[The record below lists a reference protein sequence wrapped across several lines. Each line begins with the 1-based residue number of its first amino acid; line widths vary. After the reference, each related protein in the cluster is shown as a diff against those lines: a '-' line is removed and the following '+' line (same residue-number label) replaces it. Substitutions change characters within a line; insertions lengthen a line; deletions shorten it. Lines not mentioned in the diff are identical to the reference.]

1 MLSKSNLR
9 MLLPAVLVVV
19 TFGLLYA
26 KTPSFLSLSNIGN
39 VMSFTSLI
47 AIPAMGLAIVML
59 TGMFDLS
66 FVGVIGLSSVLT
78 SFLLQ
83 NGVPVWICLVAA
95 LALCLACGLLNSYL
109 IVNMK
114 IHPWLTTIATMLM
127 LLGLEKF
134 ISKGNY
140 VPAPSPLFDAIRF
153 GSFLDIPAAL
163 WIVFAT
169 LAVVLVVMHTT
180 PYGGYLYAV
189 GGNIEA
195 AKKAGLKVKWIQYT
209 AFLAMGGLCWVSS
222 VLYLGQLSGY
232 PSESAY
238 INQLSVI
245 LAVYFG
251 LAISR
256 KNVVN
261 VLGAFVGA
269 LYVGFL
275 ANGLGLMGV
284 QSYWIKM
291 VEGVLVIFVVLGN
304 SILRGDIVTY
314 E

>member
-1 MLSKSNLR
+1 MTSSRKLR
-9 MLLPAVLVVV
+9 LLLPAALVVIS
-19 TFGLLYA
+19 FGIL
-26 KTPSFLSLSNIGN
+26 FLAAPGFLDISNVAN

-59 TGMFDLS
+59 TGLFDLS
-66 FVGVIGLSSVLT
+66 FVGVIGLSAVLT
-78 SFLLQ
+78 SLLLELQ
-83 NGVPVWICLVAA
+83 TPLWACLIITFV
-95 LALCLACGLLNSYL
+95 LCLACGLLNSFF

-134 ISKGNY
+134 ISKGKY
-140 VPAPSPLFDAIRF
+140 VPAPAHLFEVIRYESWL
-153 GSFLDIPAAL
+153 GLSVTL
-163 WIVFAT
+163 WIIFAT
-169 LAVVLVVMHTT
+169 LILVLVLMHLT
-180 PYGGYLYAV
+180 PFGLHLYAV

-195 AKKAGLKVKWIQYT
+195 SKKAGIKVAWYQYSS
-209 AFLAMGGLCWVSS
+209 FLFMSVLCWISS
-222 VLYLGQLSGY
+222 ILYLGQLSGY
-232 PSESAY
+232 PTESAY

-251 LAISR
+251 LAASP
-256 KNVVN
+256 KSVVN
-261 VLGAFVGA
+261 VLGAFIGA

-275 ANGLGLMGV
+275 GNGLGLMGV

-291 VEGVLVIFVVLGN
+291 IEGILVIVVVLGN

>member
-9 MLLPAVLVVV
+9 MLLPIVLVVV
-19 TFGLLYA
+19 TFGGLYA
-26 KTPSFLSLSNIGN
+26 KTPSFLGLSNVGN
-39 VMSFTSLI
+39 VLSFTSLI

-78 SFLLQ
+78 SLLLQ
-83 NGVPVWICLVAA
+83 NGVPVALCLVVAMA
-95 LALCLACGLLNSYL
+95 VCLACGMLNSFL

-140 VPAPSPLFDAIRF
+140 VPAPSPFFEAIRF
-153 GSFLDIPAAL
+153 GDFLGLPIAL

-169 LAVVLVVMHTT
+169 LAVVLVFMHTT
-180 PYGGYLYAV
+180 PFGNYLYAV
-189 GGNIEA
+189 GGNMEA
-195 AKKAGLKVKWIQYT
+195 AKKAGLKVKWIQYG
-209 AFLAMGGLCWVSS
+209 AFLAMGALCWVSS

-261 VLGAFVGA
+261 VLGAFIGA

-275 ANGLGLMGV
+275 GNGLGLMGV

-291 VEGVLVIFVVLGN
+291 VEGVLVIIVVLGN

>member
-1 MLSKSNLR
+1 MPSKSTFRL
-9 MLLPAVLVVV
+9 LLPAALV
-19 TFGLLYA
+19 TITLGWLFA
-26 KTPSFLSLSNIGN
+26 KTPSFLSLANIGN

-59 TGMFDLS
+59 TGLFDLS
-66 FVGVIGLSSVLT
+66 FVGVIGLASVFT
-78 SFLLQ
+78 SLLLQ
-83 NGVPVWICLVAA
+83 QGTPIWLCLTAS
-95 LALCLACGLLNSYL
+95 LALCLACGLLNAFL
-109 IVNMK
+109 IVNMR

-140 VPAPSPLFDAIRF
+140 VPAESPLFESIRF
-153 GSFLDIPAAL
+153 GSFLQVPITL

-169 LAVVLVVMHTT
+169 LALTLILMHTT
-180 PYGGYLYAV
+180 PYGNYLYAV
-189 GGNIEA
+189 GGNLEA
-195 AKKAGLKVKWIQYT
+195 AKKAGLKVKTLQY
-209 AFLAMGGLCWVSS
+209 ASFLAMSALCWIAS

-261 VLGAFVGA
+261 VLGAFAGA